1 MPDKAHRAAGRS
13 REVAPGCAPTSE
25 TAGRAPSKP
34 DGMTMIMPMFQQAE
48 AVQNGKRVKDAQ
60 IDAVFA
66 QWVEPA
72 N

>member
-1 MPDKAHRAAGRS
+1 
-13 REVAPGCAPTSE
+13 
-25 TAGRAPSKP
+25 
-34 DGMTMIMPMFQQAE
+34 MTMIMPMFQQAE
-48 AVQNGKRVKDAQ
+48 AVHNGKRVKDAQ

>member
-1 MPDKAHRAAGRS
+1 MRARWA
-13 REVAPGCAPTSE
+13 AFLQTPPGLHLKT
-25 TAGRAPSKP
+25 KP
-34 DGMTMIMPMFQQAE
+34 DGMAMIVPMFEQAE
-48 AVQNGKRVKDAQ
+48 SVQKGKRVKDAQ

>member
-1 MPDKAHRAAGRS
+1 
-13 REVAPGCAPTSE
+13 
-25 TAGRAPSKP
+25 
-34 DGMTMIMPMFQQAE
+34 MIVPMFEQAE
-48 AVQNGKRVKDAQ
+48 SVQKGKRVKDAQ